1 MKWFLSFLIM
11 AALGLSYVYAQTVPG
26 PQGTAAMVCANN
38 TVVPT
43 PSNGKFFY
51 VQCNSAGALITNG
64 LSGSPGQIPA
74 TTTNDNGCTTCVGY
88 YQSAGIASGSAI
100 TMANLTPQNIGQLS
114 LAPGDWDV
122 RCNGIFMGGGS
133 VSSVSQWS
141 VSLSTTSGAVDA
153 SAGHWASSAV
163 AGTDINTLTEGSV
176 VGPTR
181 YSLAS
186 TTNVYCVGRIAFSGN
201 APKMY
206 GLMEARRA
214 R

>member
-1 MKWFLSFLIM
+1 MKWFLSFLVA
-11 AALGLSYVYAQTVPG
+11 AALGLSYVYAQTVPA

-43 PSNGKFFY
+43 PANGQFFY
-51 VQCNSAGALITNG
+51 VQCNSSGKLITNG

-88 YQSAGIASGSAI
+88 YQSAGIAAGSAV
-100 TMANLTPQNIGQLS
+100 TMTSFTPQNIGQLS

-122 RCNGIFMGGGS
+122 RCNGVFVGGGT
-133 VSSVSQWS
+133 VSQMQQWN
-141 VSLSTTSGAVDA
+141 VSLSTVNGTLDT
-153 SAGHWASSAV
+153 SAGHWASTVIA
-163 AGTDINTLTEGSV
+163 ATDINVSTDGSMI
-176 VGPTR
+176 GPVR

-186 TTNVYCVGRIAFSGN
+186 TTTVYCVGRVAFSGN
-201 APKMY
+201 AMKMY